1 MILHRVLRLHLLV
14 TRAVMKIFSPLMVP
28 VGSGFGY
35 HRKGL
40 PKVMK
45 SLILGLTILFPF
57 LAIPSYS
64 QSNTTTT
71 LSSTPTTS
79 TPSPSPSPS
88 YWLIVRYGS
97 GSANSLEKIE
107 MQSMEQCE
115 LQGAVWRASKRIS
128 PGGLT
133 AFECLEGK

>member
-1 MILHRVLRLHLLV
+1 MKSLSPLLV
-14 TRAVMKIFSPLMVP
+14 AL
-28 VGSGFGY
+28 GSGCGY
-35 HRKGL
+35 HRNGL

-45 SLILGLTILFPF
+45 SLILGLTFLFPF

-71 LSSTPTTS
+71 LPSTPNNSTS
-79 TPSPSPSPS
+79 TPSPTPS
-88 YWLIVRYGS
+88 YWLIVRYGD

>member
-1 MILHRVLRLHLLV
+1 V
-14 TRAVMKIFSPLMVP
+14 AS
-28 VGSGFGY
+28 
-35 HRKGL
+35 
-40 PKVMK
+40 
-45 SLILGLTILFPF
+45 SLSICAFPS
-57 LAIPSYS
+57 ASYS
-64 QSNTTTT
+64 QS
-71 LSSTPTTS
+71 SATTS
-79 TPSPSPSPS
+79 SPLPSSSVPSSSPS